1 MNRLRG
7 DCIMAKFT
15 GVYVAIVT
23 PFTESF
29 EVDYPRLEEHVEWL
43 ISEGVHGIIPAGSVG
58 EYASLSADERAKVVE
73 TVVAVANG
81 RVSVVVGTGAPA
93 TSQAVGWASHAKS
106 VGAHGIMALPPINY
120 NPTKAEV
127 FAHYQA
133 LSDVG
138 IPIIAYNNPHDY
150 KVDLTPDL
158 LKELSSIENVVAV
171 KEFSG
176 DIRRV
181 HDILTKTDLE
191 VLIGVDDLAMEGPI
205 AGATGWIAGFPN
217 AFPKEGVRLFELAS
231 EGRVKEAL
239 EIYRPLLPLYHY
251 DAKPQ
256 LVQAIKYTMELAGR
270 PVGPTRPPRLPL
282 SKEELQLIQEAYD
295 QAVGVKVN

>member
-1 MNRLRG
+1 L
-7 DCIMAKFT
+7 AKFQ
-15 GVYVAIVT
+15 GVYVAIIT
-23 PFTESF
+23 PLTESY
-29 EVDYPRLEEHVEWL
+29 EVNYKGLEEHVDWL
-43 ISEGVHGIIPAGSVG
+43 INEGVHGIIPAGSVG
-58 EYASLSADERAKVVE
+58 EYASLTPEERAKVIE
-73 TVVAVANG
+73 TVIGVVNG
-81 RVSVVVGTGAPA
+81 RVPVVVGTGAPSTA
-93 TSQAVGWASHAKS
+93 QAVGWARHAKAA
-106 VGAHGIMALPPINY
+106 GAAGIMALPPINY
-120 NPTKAEV
+120 NPVETEI

-138 IPIIAYNNPHDY
+138 LPIIAYNNPHDY

-158 LKELSSIENVVAV
+158 LKRLSVIENVVAV

-181 HDILTKTDLE
+181 HDILAKTDLE

-217 AFPKEGVRLFELAS
+217 VFPKEGVRLFELAS
-231 EGRVKEAL
+231 AGKVKEAL

-251 DAKPQ
+251 DANPQ
-256 LVQAIKYTMELAGR
+256 LVQAIKYSMELAGR

-282 SKEELQLIQEAYD
+282 AESELQLIKEAFE
-295 QAVGVKVN
+295 QAMSVKVN